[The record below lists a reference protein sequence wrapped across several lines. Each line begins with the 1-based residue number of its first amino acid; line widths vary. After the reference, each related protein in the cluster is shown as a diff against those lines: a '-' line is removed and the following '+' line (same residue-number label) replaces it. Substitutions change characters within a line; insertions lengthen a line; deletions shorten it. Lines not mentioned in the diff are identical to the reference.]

1 MTATDDSGAS
11 LIPGT
16 APAGNDTVAHDAT
29 VGGHRGWT
37 VTRGTP
43 SHRLVAMGLP
53 VLVALVAIGVVFGM
67 PVIEGR
73 LVTRIVAM
81 TVILWG
87 LDVQLG
93 LGGQL
98 SLGHG
103 AFAGIGAYTAAVTMG
118 VHGWPF
124 PLALLAAALLGLATG
139 AVVALP
145 SLRIQGQYLAMITL
159 GAAVAFPY
167 VIRRYAWFTG
177 GPDGPRI
184 SYEFLPPRWMGLD
197 ISHYSRWTHLIV
209 CIVALLC
216 YFAVRW
222 IVTGPVSRHIR
233 SVADNPAAAS
243 AFGVRVGLVRVYT
256 VSLSAAVAALGG
268 ALLLFETPAVTA
280 DSFAVFFSLSLYA
293 AAVFGGIGTLIGS
306 FFGALLLIAAPWAV
320 SKLGLKMEPE
330 LLAGVV
336 LVVFT
341 LVARGGVVGL
351 LRPWFRTWVQV
362 VDTPPASGFSGPVP
376 RPRASR

>member
-1 MTATDDSGAS
+1 MTATEEPPGEIE
-11 LIPGT
+11 LIDV
-16 APAGNDTVAHDAT
+16 APARNLPLERVETVKR
-29 VGGHRGWT
+29 HRSWA
-37 VTRGTP
+37 VTRGGVG
-43 SHRLVAMGLP
+43 HRLITIGIP
-53 VLVALVAIGVVFGM
+53 VLATLVVAGAVFGL

-73 LVTRIVAM
+73 LLTRIVAL

-103 AFAGIGAYTAAVTMG
+103 AFAGAGAYTAAVTMG

-124 PLALLAAALLGLATG
+124 PLALVAAAVVGLMAG
-139 AVVALP
+139 ALVGLP

-159 GAAVAFPY
+159 GTAVAFPY
-167 VIRRYAWFTG
+167 VIRRFSWFTG

-184 SYEFLPPRWMGLD
+184 DYVFVPPAWMNLG

-209 CIVALLC
+209 CMVALIA

-222 IVTGPVSRHIR
+222 VVKGSLGRRIR
-233 SVADNPAAAS
+233 AVADNPAAAT
-243 AFGVRVGLVRVYT
+243 AFGIRVGMVRVYT
-256 VSLSAAVAALGG
+256 VSLSASVAAVGG
-268 ALLLFETPAVTA
+268 ALLLFETPAVSA

-293 AAVFGGIGTLIGS
+293 AAVFGGIGTLVGS
-306 FFGALLLIAAPWAV
+306 FLGALLLIGAPWAV
-320 SKLGLKMEPE
+320 SKLGLKIEPE
-330 LLAGVV
+330 LIGGVV

-341 LVARGGVVGL
+341 LVARDGVVGL
-351 LRPWFRTWVQV
+351 LRPWFREWVDV
-362 VDTPPASGFSGPVP
+362 VDTPPTKS
-376 RPRASR
+376 